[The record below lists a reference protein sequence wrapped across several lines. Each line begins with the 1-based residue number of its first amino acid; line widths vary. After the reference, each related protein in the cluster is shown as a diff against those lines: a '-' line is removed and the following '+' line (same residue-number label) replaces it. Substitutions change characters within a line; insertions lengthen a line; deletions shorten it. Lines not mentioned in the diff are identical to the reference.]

1 MLLLFSTQCHDNH
14 HNWEEHLEEW
24 WAIDPEAEER
34 PALKQWLCDDK
45 LQVCCPEG
53 TFGQDCSPC
62 RVVDDQESNK
72 TFKKTTRLSRYRS
85 YQVISHLL
93 KITNITIKYWKV
105 RKAICFKFKESN

>member
-1 MLLLFSTQCHDNH
+1 MLFFFFFFSTQCHDNH

-34 PALKQWLCDDK
+34 PALKKWLCDDK

-72 TFKKTTRLSRYRS
+72 TFNKMGNPSNGPAVVK
-85 YQVISHLL
+85 
-93 KITNITIKYWKV
+93 W
-105 RKAICFKFKESN
+105 FKLC